1 MAKETTKTKTSKV
14 ADGAAGCSGPVVI
27 EPNRL
32 YTRKEVAALF
42 DCSLDTIN
50 RYRRNRGMPFGNP
63 TPGRVLGK
71 QLIDWLKTARKHK
84 SAAAN

>member
-1 MAKETTKTKTSKV
+1 MKKAMAKTKSESP
-14 ADGAAGCSGPVVI
+14 AVI

-32 YTRKEVAALF
+32 YSQPEVAELF
-42 DCSLDTIN
+42 GCCVETVK

>member
-1 MAKETTKTKTSKV
+1 MTKDSAKKKTRKV
-14 ADGAAGCSGPVVI
+14 ADDTAGCNGPVVI
-27 EPNRL
+27 EPHRL

-71 QLIDWLKTARKHK
+71 QLIDWLKTARKRTD
-84 SAAAN
+84 AAK